1 MAHFAKIIDGIVD
14 NVVVVHNNVAT
25 DEAAGIAFLEE
36 LYGVQQGVTWK
47 QTSIN
52 TCRGIHSEGGTP
64 LRKNYAGIGYTYDS
78 DRDAFYAPKP
88 FGSWTLN
95 NSTCDWEAP
104 VPYPDDGKQY
114 VWVEAVWGA
123 NNSQGWVKIG

>member
-52 TCRGIHSEGGTP
+52 TRRGIHSEGGIP

-95 NSTCDWEAP
+95 NSICDWEAP

-123 NNSQGWVKIG
+123 NNSQGWVKVS